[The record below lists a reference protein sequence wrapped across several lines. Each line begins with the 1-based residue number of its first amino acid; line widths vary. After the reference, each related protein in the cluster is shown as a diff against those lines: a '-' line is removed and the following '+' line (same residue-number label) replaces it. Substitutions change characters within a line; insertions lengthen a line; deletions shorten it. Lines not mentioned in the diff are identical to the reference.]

1 MIKSL
6 LVLSLVLTP
15 LHSNVESENPQP
27 SDNCINLM
35 KERDAKFKDRV
46 FEDVISSSEYFNNYE
61 HVHYFTSDDLSMIN
75 ALLGKENTQIESLR
89 KYFAGVAQGERRL
102 YYVLDD
108 PTHRAFMLYKN
119 FSNENVMIELKR
131 GEQGWEKVD
140 KTVRKGK
147 EIEMESLRCEEEFQL
162 ERLLNQ
168 IFSL

>member
-15 LHSNVESENPQP
+15 LHSNVMSENPQP

-46 FEDVISSSEYFNNYE
+46 FEDVLSSYEYFNNYE
-61 HVHYFTSDDLSMIN
+61 DVHYFTSNDLSMIN
-75 ALLGKENTQIESLR
+75 ALLEEEHTQIESLR

-108 PTHRAFMLYKN
+108 PTHRTFMLYKN

-147 EIEMESLRCEEEFQL
+147 EIEMESLSCEEEFNL

-168 IFSL
+168 FFSL